1 MFFRFYIVLLFN
13 YNLNLTFCFRK
24 MSETVKTEFVFVQE
38 ECMKEELIKE
48 EDPLKLEKGKN

>member
-1 MFFRFYIVLLFN
+1 
-13 YNLNLTFCFRK
+13 